1 MKKVWSIVLILVLVM
16 GALGCSGQNETSQ
29 ESSAATESSAV
40 TDSVAEESVAEESVA
55 EESVAEESA
64 GEAQSEDKTTAES
77 FVGKDAQELIDAIGE
92 PESTAYQDSCAVAN
106 AQDGFWTYDGFTVVT
121 LKTAEGETVQE
132 VR

>member
-29 ESSAATESSAV
+29 ESSAAAESSAV
-40 TDSVAEESVAEESVA
+40 TDSVAEESVA

-121 LKTAEGETVQE
+121 
-132 VR
+132 

>member
-29 ESSAATESSAV
+29 ESSAAAESSAV
-40 TDSVAEESVAEESVA
+40 TDSVAEESVA

>member
-40 TDSVAEESVAEESVA
+40 TDSVAEESVA